1 LKGGMHVNKKEL
13 VDALAK
19 KASITKKD
27 AEAFL
32 DAFVDVVYETL
43 SKGEEVKLVG
53 FGTFKVQERAARKGV
68 NPQTGKP
75 LKIPAKKVPKFVPGK
90 ELKELVK

>member
-1 LKGGMHVNKKEL
+1 MWTKEL

-27 AEAFL
+27 AEAL
-32 DAFVDVVYETL
+32 DAFVDVVSETL

-90 ELKELVK
+90 ELKELVKW